1 MPAERALVVVPDA
14 ARAEALAGCLR
25 GAGHAPTVEPDG
37 EVAAAALAGA
47 PGSPLPE
54 FELVVVDLA
63 LPGLDLALL
72 RSALAAGGSTP
83 PDSLAAAERRHIARV
98 LEHTGG
104 NRRRAA
110 IALGISRSTLLN
122 KIRKYG
128 LG

>member
-1 MPAERALVVVPDA
+1 MPPDRVLVIDRNA
-14 ARAEALAGCLR
+14 ARAEALTEQLRAAGL
-25 GAGHAPTVEPDG
+25 AATVEPDAG
-37 EVAAAALAGA
+37 VAAAALIGA
-47 PGSPLPE
+47 LNAPAPDV
-54 FELVVVDLA
+54 ELVLLDLS

-72 RSALAAGGSTP
+72 RAALSAGGTTP
-83 PDSLAAAERRHIARV
+83 PDSLAAAERRHIGRV

-128 LG
+128 ID